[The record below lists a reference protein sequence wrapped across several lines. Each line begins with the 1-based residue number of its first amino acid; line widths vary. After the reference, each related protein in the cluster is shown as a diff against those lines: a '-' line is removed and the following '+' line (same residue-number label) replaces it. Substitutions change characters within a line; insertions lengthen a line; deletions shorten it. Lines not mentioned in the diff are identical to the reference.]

1 MRIIS
6 KKMLRAMPVLLVV
19 LLLGLASD
27 NSGQQKT
34 DKRNRAGSSRTSRRA
49 RVDRTVR
56 SSGSTLATDR
66 LIVKFKSGTTAEAAE
81 ALLQYHSLSNIH
93 RIPGVDVYRGK
104 VPAGVTVRQMV
115 SILKQNA
122 EVSSAGPDYRTKI
135 FDVPNDTYFTYYQY
149 NLRNQ
154 GGTIDL
160 GDGLVLTLKS
170 GADIKASAAWDVTHG
185 SASTIIGI
193 VDTGVDMSHSELSG
207 KVLPTGYDFVNDDAD
222 PTDDNSHGTWVAGIA
237 AAATN
242 NNSGIAGTAWNC
254 RILPVKVMGADGTG
268 YYSDMIEGI
277 VYAADN
283 GVKVINISAGG
294 TDDDPNLETACQYA
308 FNKGVVVVAAAGNFE
323 EGESTAVTY
332 PAAYDNYVLA
342 VAATDYTDSWADFS
356 CYGPQ
361 VDVAAPGVW
370 ILGPAPQW
378 YVGSDYLPYVF
389 GSGTSGASPQV
400 AGFAALLFT
409 SKNWLSVSQVMNIIR
424 ASADDVNKTQY
435 SGKDN
440 YLGYGRIN
448 MGRGIAAYKIR

>member
-1 MRIIS
+1 MRIFSQKACRVVPI
-6 KKMLRAMPVLLVV
+6 VLAL

-34 DKRNRAGSSRTSRRA
+34 EKRNRVAERTSRKA

-56 SSGSTLATDR
+56 SSSSALATDR
-66 LIVKFKSGTTAEAAE
+66 LIVKFKSGTTAATAE
-81 ALLQYHSLSNIH
+81 TLLQYHSLSNIR
-93 RIPGVDVYRGK
+93 RISGVDVYRVK
-104 VPAGVTVRQMV
+104 VPAGVTVRQMIAAL
-115 SILKQNA
+115 SQDPA
-122 EVSSAGPDYRTKI
+122 VSSARPDYRTKI
-135 FDVPNDTYFTYYQY
+135 CAVPNDSYFSYYQY

-154 GGTIDL
+154 GGSLIIAD
-160 GDGLVLTLKS
+160 DLVLALTS
-170 GADIKASAAWDVTHG
+170 GADIKAPAAWDVTTG

-207 KVLPTGYDFVNDDAD
+207 KVVSTGYDFVNDDSDA
-222 PTDDNSHGTWVAGIA
+222 TDDNSHGTWVAGIA

-242 NNSGIAGTAWNC
+242 NSSGIAGVAWNC
-254 RILPVKVMGADGTG
+254 KILPVKVMDADGNG

-283 GVKVINISAGG
+283 GAKVINISAGG
-294 TDDDPNLETACQYA
+294 TDDDTTLEAACKYA
-308 FNKGVVVVAAAGNFE
+308 YDKGVVVVAAAGNFDT
-323 EGESTAVTY
+323 GESTAVTY

-342 VAATDYTDSWADFS
+342 VAATDYTDAWADFS
-356 CYGPQ
+356 CYGSQ

-378 YVGSDYLPYVF
+378 YVGSDYLPYIF
-389 GSGTSGASPQV
+389 GSGTSAASPQV

-409 SKNWLSVSQVMNIIR
+409 SKSWLTASQVMSIIR
-424 ASADDVNKTQY
+424 VSADDVNKTTY

-448 MGRGIAAYKIR
+448 MGRGLAAYKITK